1 MLQRLP
7 IALSLVKAGNLSK
20 NILNEIG
27 KTIHYLYRA
36 KEFA

>member
-1 MLQRLP
+1 MFQRLP
-7 IALSLVKAGNLSK
+7 IALSLVKAGTLSK

-27 KTIHYLYRA
+27 KTVYYLHRA